1 VASNPHPATEQ
12 EKTGMKLRSSLS
24 LAATAFAVTCSPA
37 AHADSS
43 RAIAGCQAAVAA
55 IAKHNDDDNLAFD
68 KRSYLKRECSEEIR
82 AHLDRDHGR
91 VVSIDLQAPYVHHRV
106 MSGTGEV

>member
-1 VASNPHPATEQ
+1 
-12 EKTGMKLRSSLS
+12 MKLRSLLS
-24 LAATAFAVTCSPA
+24 LTATASAVTGSPA

-55 IAKHNDDDNLAFD
+55 IAKHNDDDNHRKNRDSYYRGDKYAFD
-68 KRSYLKRECSEEIR
+68 DRSYLKRECSEEIR
-82 AHLDRDHGR
+82 AHIDRDHGR
-91 VVSIDLQAPYVHHRV
+91 VVSIDLQAPYVHDRV